1 LATAIGVIPV
11 RFGATRFPGKPL
23 APILGRPMVQWVY
36 EGARAATL
44 LSRVVIA
51 TDDERI
57 AAAARVF
64 GADVIMTS
72 PDCASGTDR
81 AAEVA
86 SASSCDFVINIQG
99 DEPLVRGEMLD
110 GLVRGLVE
118 SGAPMATLMAR
129 VESLE
134 LLDDPHI
141 VKVIADGGGYA
152 LYFSR
157 SPLPHGCS
165 DYFYQHIGIYG
176 YRRDFLLGYKDLPPS
191 RLERA
196 EKLEQLRALENG
208 RRIRLIEIPR
218 PTLSVDAPADIIKVE
233 QFLMRDS
240 HE

>member
-36 EGARAATL
+36 EGARASKL

-233 QFLMRDS
+233 QFLKRRS

>member
-36 EGARAATL
+36 EGARASKL